1 MHRNI
6 RHFRSKP
13 GLLLV
18 FLLLYSCKPQEKPP
32 IPVETMKNILLDIH
46 LAEAYSSVIVRDSVH
61 KARYNKELD
70 SLSLFYKQILG
81 RNKVAPDAFEQALKW
96 YALHPDKLDSV
107 YSGIAPVLD
116 SLKTKIPPN
125 Q

>member
-1 MHRNI
+1 MHRNT
-6 RHFRSKP
+6 RRFRNKF
-13 GLLLV
+13 GLALVLLA
-18 FLLLYSCKPQEKPP
+18 LHSCKQQEKPP

-81 RNKVAPDAFEQALKW
+81 RNHVAPEAFEQALKW

-107 YSGIAPVLD
+107 YARIAPVMD
-116 SLKTKIPPN
+116 SLKAKIPPK